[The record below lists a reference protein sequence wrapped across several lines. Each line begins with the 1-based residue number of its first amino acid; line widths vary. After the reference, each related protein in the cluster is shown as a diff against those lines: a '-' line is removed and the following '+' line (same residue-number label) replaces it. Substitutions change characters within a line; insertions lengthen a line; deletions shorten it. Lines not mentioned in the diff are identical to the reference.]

1 MSDDPPI
8 TTSEVISSLG
18 FPLGQKPEAGC
29 PQAWRSSAE
38 SQWRPRAGGWG
49 AWRLTAE
56 APWRARRP
64 QLGGGEGLSS
74 RRCKQ
79 SPPPTPPTCQPP
91 ARIIF
96 LLKTQLH
103 PGYQRQLP
111 RTHPSVSLIQP
122 HLPPGRPL
130 GSALLPSDRLCGRS
144 CLLRHPL
151 LPQPREHPLPPDP
164 YCQPEPVPSAGG
176 RVPKRDVRRKGGKNG
191 IALWLVKV
199 YISKR
204 PQNQQKYG

>member
-8 TTSEVISSLG
+8 TTSEVIFSLG
-18 FPLGQKPEAGC
+18 FPLGQKPDAGC

-79 SPPPTPPTCQPP
+79 TPPHPAHLPAPSPDHLSPKDPAPSRIPKTAASHPPLRQPDPAPSAAWQTPGFCPTTLRQALVGEAASSVTPSFPSPGSIHSHPTPT
-91 ARIIF
+91 
-96 LLKTQLH
+96 
-103 PGYQRQLP
+103 
-111 RTHPSVSLIQP
+111 VSLSQSLLLGGGSP
-122 HLPPGRPL
+122 RGMLEGREARM
-130 GSALLPSDRLCGRS
+130 G
-144 CLLRHPL
+144 
-151 LPQPREHPLPPDP
+151 
-164 YCQPEPVPSAGG
+164 
-176 RVPKRDVRRKGGKNG
+176 
-191 IALWLVKV
+191 
-199 YISKR
+199 
-204 PQNQQKYG
+204 